1 MVQGEIQAC
10 VETDIEI
17 FEIFKW
23 RVSWKLW
30 LLFIDRKEITLL
42 SNYLFC
48 CVPIAIFSILNYC
61 SSILCLF
68 SSYNNRDISFY
79 DVSVWN
85 FTIYSLQWNIFLS
98 SSLTLKKLAA
108 GQLFIKS
115 LLMNGSNGHFYGSKI
130 WYKFVSIAMAITL
143 MLMFHNCLF
152 INVKSIS

>member
-48 CVPIAIFSILNYC
+48 CVPIAIFNMLNYC
-61 SSILCLF
+61 SKIFCLF
-68 SSYNNRDISFY
+68 LSYDNRNISFR
-79 DVSVWN
+79 DVSVWK
-85 FTIYSLQWNIFLS
+85 FTIYSLQWNIFLAS
-98 SSLTLKKLAA
+98 LLTLKKLAA
-108 GQLFIKS
+108 GQFF
-115 LLMNGSNGHFYGSKI
+115 LLNIYWWMGQMDIFMDL
-130 WYKFVSIAMAITL
+130 KFD
-143 MLMFHNCLF
+143 
-152 INVKSIS
+152 ISW